1 MIDDALERDFINR
14 YQGGF
19 PLMEQPY
26 RAIASDLGCT
36 QEMLLDMIRHL
47 LDSGTLS
54 RFGPLYD
61 AEKLGGG
68 LTLAA
73 MSVPELDFERITAL
87 VNAFD
92 EVAHNYRREHA
103 LNMWFVLATE
113 TPQAIDSTLAAI
125 SRATGLEVY
134 NFPKQQA
141 FYIGLWLKLDHDGRI
156 STVPLPLTDARMD
169 ASIHPLDEIDRTI
182 ISLTQT
188 GMPLTHHPYGAIA
201 EQTGCSS
208 QQVKLRLR
216 NMLCTGAIRRIG
228 AVPNHYRLGLKANG
242 MTVWDVSD
250 EHAQELGERVGR
262 LDFVSH
268 CYLRPRHAPVWR
280 YNLFAMVH
288 GHDRDEV
295 NSKAAQ
301 IAALLGDKC
310 RAHETL
316 FSSAILKKTGMR
328 LAA

>member
-1 MIDDALERDFINR
+1 MPDDALERRFINR

-19 PLMEQPY
+19 PLVEQPY
-26 RAIASDLGCT
+26 RAVASDLGCSEDT
-36 QEMLLDMIRHL
+36 LLDTLRKL
-47 LDSGTLS
+47 LENGTLS
-54 RFGPLYD
+54 RFGPLFD

-73 MSVPELDFERITAL
+73 MRVPEQDFERITAL

-92 EVAHNYRREHA
+92 EVAHNYRRDHA
-103 LNMWFVLATE
+103 LNMWFVLATD
-113 TPQAIDSTLAAI
+113 TPQDVAATLSAI

-134 NFPKQQA
+134 NFPKQRE
-141 FYIGLWLKLDHDGRI
+141 FYIGLWLKLDHDGRV
-156 STVPLPLTDARMD
+156 STVPLAVADTCVD
-169 ASIHPLDEIDRTI
+169 ASIRSLDEIDRTI

-188 GMPLTHHPYGAIA
+188 GMPLLQHPYGDIA
-201 EQTGCSS
+201 EHAGCTS
-208 QQVKLRLR
+208 QQVKQRLA
-216 NMLCTGAIRRIG
+216 NMLLRGAIRRIG

>member
-1 MIDDALERDFINR
+1 MPDDDLERRFINR

-19 PLMEQPY
+19 PLVEQPF
-26 RAIASDLGCT
+26 RAVAADLGCT
-36 QEMLLDMIRHL
+36 EEILLNMIRHL
-47 LDSGTLS
+47 LGIGLLS
-54 RFGPLYD
+54 RFGPLFD

-73 MSVPELDFERITAL
+73 MCVPERDFDRITER

-103 LNMWFVLATE
+103 LNMWFVLATD
-113 TPQAIDSTLAAI
+113 TPAAITRTLAAI
-125 SRATGLEVY
+125 GRTTGLEVY
-134 NFPKQQA
+134 NFPKLRE
-141 FYIGLWLKLDHDGRI
+141 FYIGLWLQLDDDGRV

-169 ASIHPLDEIDRTI
+169 ANACALDDIDRKI

-188 GMPLTHHPYGAIA
+188 GLPLVQCPYGAIA
-201 EQTGCSS
+201 EQAGSS
-208 QQVKLRLR
+208 AQQVKQRLS
-216 NMLCTGAIRRIG
+216 NMLCSRAIRRIG

-268 CYLRPRHAPVWR
+268 CYLRPRHPSVWR

-295 NSKAAQ
+295 NAKAEQ
-301 IAALLGDKC
+301 IAALLGEQC
-310 RAHETL
+310 HAHETL

>member
-1 MIDDALERDFINR
+1 MPDDDLERRFINR

-19 PLMEQPY
+19 PLVEQPF
-26 RAIASDLGCT
+26 RAVAADLGCSEET
-36 QEMLLDMIRHL
+36 LLNMIRHL
-47 LDSGTLS
+47 LGIGLLS
-54 RFGPLYD
+54 RFGPLFD

-73 MSVPELDFERITAL
+73 MRVPERDFDRITEK

-92 EVAHNYRREHA
+92 EVAHNYRRDHA
-103 LNMWFVLATE
+103 LNMWFVLATD
-113 TPQAIDSTLAAI
+113 TPAAITSTLAAI
-125 SRATGLEVY
+125 TRATGLEVY
-134 NFPKQQA
+134 NFPKQQE
-141 FYIGLWLKLDHDGRI
+141 FYIGLWLNLDDDGRV
-156 STVPLPLTDARMD
+156 STVPLPLTDACEEADIR
-169 ASIHPLDEIDRTI
+169 PLDAIDRNI

-188 GMPLTHHPYGAIA
+188 GLPLVQCPYGAIA
-201 EQTGCSS
+201 EQAGSS
-208 QQVKLRLR
+208 AQQVKQRLS
-216 NMLCTGAIRRIG
+216 NMLCSRAIRRIG

-268 CYLRPRHAPVWR
+268 CYLRPRHPSVWR

-295 NSKAAQ
+295 NAKAEQ
-301 IAALLGDKC
+301 IAALLGDAC
-310 RAHETL
+310 SAHETL